1 MQVVSLFTSFV
12 TFLRMS
18 KPLKEV
24 IHGSATLLK
33 LAEKPLGIGLG
44 IGLSVGTINTYF
56 LGIPLWLTLSSGAV
70 LGLSVCIIAAPGMK
84 SELRARREAE
94 ARRKAM
100 LRAKART
107 ASAFTAFE

>member
-1 MQVVSLFTSFV
+1 
-12 TFLRMS
+12 MS
-18 KPLKEV
+18 RPLKEV

-44 IGLSVGTINTYF
+44 IGLSVGAFNTYF
-56 LGIPLWLTLSSGAV
+56 LGIPLLLTLSSGAI
-70 LGLSVCIIAAPGMK
+70 LGLIVCLIAAPGMK